1 MQHLLTLD
9 SLRRRQQEFMNEKF
23 TLVWH
28 RSVKPYAT
36 SKGTPQAMVAWIE
49 RGQQLNSGLIQP
61 KFVWRPVKEYEGE
74 IQRLGL
80 VTPSLESLELLDIS
94 RILEVNRIDRNLY
107 PLAKRKS
114 CFLVES
120 LDRKMM
126 FEASSEE
133 ERDRIVN
140 GLKLL
145 VARFASKVIVQDREV
160 LDEFFTS
167 FLSVGVPGEAPRWT
181 QESKTLSLL

>member
-1 MQHLLTLD
+1 
-9 SLRRRQQEFMNEKF
+9 MNEKL

-28 RSVKPYAT
+28 RSAKPDAK
-36 SKGTPQAMVAWIE
+36 SKGTPQGMIIWIE

-61 KFVWRPVKEYEGE
+61 KLVWRPVRKHEKDT
-74 IQRLGL
+74 QRLGL
-80 VTPSLESLELLDIS
+80 SSPSLESLELLDIS
-94 RILEVNRIDRNLY
+94 RVLEVNRIDRKLY
-107 PLAKRKS
+107 PFAKRKS

-126 FEASSEE
+126 FEASSEA

-140 GLKLL
+140 GLKLT
-145 VARFASKVIVQDREV
+145 VARFASKIIVQDRQV

-167 FLSVGVPGEAPRWT
+167 FLSAVPGEAPRWT
-181 QESKTLSLL
+181 QENNSLSLL

>member
-1 MQHLLTLD
+1 
-9 SLRRRQQEFMNEKF
+9 MNEKM

-28 RSVKPYAT
+28 RSAKPDAR
-36 SKGTPQAMVAWIE
+36 SKGTPQAMIIWIE

-61 KFVWRPVKEYEGE
+61 KLVWRPAREHEGE
-74 IQRLGL
+74 MQRLGL
-80 VTPSLESLELLDIS
+80 STPSLESLELLDIS
-94 RILEVNRIDRNLY
+94 RILEVNRINRKLY
-107 PLAKRKS
+107 PFAKRKS
-114 CFLVES
+114 CFLIES

-126 FEASSEE
+126 FEASSES

-145 VARFASKVIVQDREV
+145 VARFASKIIVQDRDV

-167 FLSVGVPGEAPRWT
+167 YLSAVPGDAPRWT
-181 QESKTLSLL
+181 QESKNLSLL

>member
-1 MQHLLTLD
+1 
-9 SLRRRQQEFMNEKF
+9 MNEKL

-28 RSVKPYAT
+28 RSAKPDAR
-36 SKGTPQAMVAWIE
+36 SKGTPQAMVIWIE

-61 KFVWRPVKEYEGE
+61 KLVWRPVKEYEGE
-74 IQRLGL
+74 TKRLGL

-94 RILEVNRIDRNLY
+94 RILEVNRIDRKLY
-107 PLAKRKS
+107 PFAKRKS
-114 CFLVES
+114 CFVVES

-126 FEASSEE
+126 FEASSES

-140 GLKLL
+140 GLKLV
-145 VARFASKVIVQDREV
+145 VARFASKVIVQNRDV

-167 FLSVGVPGEAPRWT
+167 FLSAVPGEAPRWT
-181 QESKTLSLL
+181 RESKTLSLL